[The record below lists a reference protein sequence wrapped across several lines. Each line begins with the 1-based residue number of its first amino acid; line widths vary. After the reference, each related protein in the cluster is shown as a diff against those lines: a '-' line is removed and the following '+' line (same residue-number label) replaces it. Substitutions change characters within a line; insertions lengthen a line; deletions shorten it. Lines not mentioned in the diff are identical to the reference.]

1 MRLTRLDSVEVV
13 NQFRENIESVRCK
26 NRIMLKSLSEQAD
39 ITTRQLRRFIDGEQD
54 ITMMK
59 ADKIAAALG
68 FTLVGLINWRE
79 K

>member
-1 MRLTRLDSVEVV
+1 MRLDSIEIV
-13 NQFRENIESVRCK
+13 NQFRENIETVRCDK
-26 NRIMLKSLSEQAD
+26 RIMLKSLSEQAD

-68 FTLVGLINWRE
+68 FTLVGLINWRA